1 MYKNLSLPPP
11 TLGHFPWL
19 SPTLAAYSPTSH
31 IFSHQSPTSQS
42 LITPPHRA
50 DCVVSDPLE
59 CENEKRHLGKV
70 LKMNGYPENVLS
82 SKKLSRDESTSS
94 KDNAHVEQKR
104 TPPVVI
110 PYVKGVSEHI
120 RRVLHRYNV
129 QAFFKP
135 VNTLRQ
141 FLVRPK
147 DPIDKQRV
155 IGPVYQIKCNDC
167 DASYVGETERSLKA
181 RFMEHRRPSSTGSEV
196 SGHLHSDQEG
206 HDISIEDT
214 KMLCVESKY
223 FERGVKEAIQIRRLR
238 PSLNRDG
245 GRHTLPSIWNNVLTL
260 QGGGTCSWELPR
272 ANSDDLW
279 RHSVV
284 IKAREFAE
292 SSM

>member
-1 MYKNLSLPPP
+1 MEKIGGVR
-11 TLGHFPWL
+11 TLM
-19 SPTLAAYSPTSH
+19 
-31 IFSHQSPTSQS
+31 
-42 LITPPHRA
+42 HRA

-155 IGPVYQIKCNDC
+155 IGHVYTRSSVMTVMRPMLGRQND
-167 DASYVGETERSLKA
+167 
-181 RFMEHRRPSSTGSEV
+181 P
-196 SGHLHSDQEG
+196 
-206 HDISIEDT
+206 
-214 KMLCVESKY
+214 
-223 FERGVKEAIQIRRLR
+223 
-238 PSLNRDG
+238 
-245 GRHTLPSIWNNVLTL
+245 
-260 QGGGTCSWELPR
+260 
-272 ANSDDLW
+272 
-279 RHSVV
+279 
-284 IKAREFAE
+284 
-292 SSM
+292 